1 MKSQKIQPNSLA
13 AQRGLKAGDI
23 IIGIN
28 RQMIENIRE
37 LNKVLETEPSAVAL
51 NILRGNSNFYLLVQ

>member
-1 MKSQKIQPNSLA
+1 
-13 AQRGLKAGDI
+13 
-23 IIGIN
+23 
-28 RQMIENIRE
+28 MIENIRE

>member
-1 MKSQKIQPNSLA
+1 SLA

-23 IIGIN
+23 IIGVN
-28 RQMIENIRE
+28 RQAVKNTQDLR
-37 LNKVLETEPSAVAL
+37 KVLEDKPSAVAL